1 MNAKAPGLDAR
12 FVQEQRDYLLRLR
25 QALLTLA
32 QHEDADAESLQSES
46 QDRPREREEEAQM
59 LQTLDVDGSLVAYD
73 FERLQRVN
81 RALEKVEAGTYG
93 VSDLSGE
100 PIPHERLEAVPEAI
114 YTLEE
119 EEAIERRQQRP
130 V

>member
-12 FVQEQRDYLLRLR
+12 FVQEQRDYLVRLR

-32 QHEDADAESLQSES
+32 QHQEADADSLLAEG
-46 QDRPREREEEAQM
+46 QDRAREDEEEAQM

-81 RALEKVEAGTYG
+81 RALEKIEAGTYG
-93 VSDLSGE
+93 ASDLSDE
-100 PIPHERLEAVPEAI
+100 PIPRERLEAVPEAI
-114 YTLEE
+114 YTREE
-119 EEAIERRQQRP
+119 EESIERQQRP
-130 V
+130 T